1 MISLDKLQPLGSV
14 LAIGE
19 HRYVVIGHRI
29 VRDGE
34 RVGPGYVV
42 VPYPLGFVDADSLA
56 TVPAS
61 AVDEVVSAGLASE
74 ASDTYLESFGAL
86 VQESAGISYDEYQA
100 SERLLA
106 DFARE
111 EASNA

>member
-1 MISLDKLQPLGSV
+1 MDKLQPLGSV

-29 VRDGE
+29 VRDGDQA
-34 RVGPGYVV
+34 GPGYVV

-61 AVDEVVSAGLASE
+61 AVDEVVSAGLANE
-74 ASDTYLESFGAL
+74 ASDAYLESFDAL
-86 VQESAGISYDEYQA
+86 AQESAGIAYDEYLS

-111 EASNA
+111 EAGNA